1 MKNFYE
7 ILGIPSDA
15 TSREI
20 KKRHRI
26 LAKQYHPDTNPN
38 DKTAEE
44 NFKNM
49 QAAYDVLSDVEKR
62 RKYDESIATEINKD
76 PLTAY
81 NNYNAG
87 GFSNVSFQFDW
98 KEAVG
103 FILLFIASIFLLVNI
118 FSIDRKD

>member
-1 MKNFYE
+1 MKNLYE
-7 ILGIPSDA
+7 ILGIQCNA

-49 QAAYDVLSDVEKR
+49 QAAYDVLNDVEKR
-62 RKYDESIATEINKD
+62 RKYDESITAEINKD
-76 PLTAY
+76 QLASY
-81 NNYNAG
+81 NFNG
-87 GFSNVSFQFDW
+87 GSYSSMSFQFDW
-98 KEAVG
+98 KQFAG
-103 FILLFIASIFLLVNI
+103 FILVLITSVFLLINI
-118 FSIDRKD
+118 FSTDHKE